1 MPKALWSKCL
11 PIALWPPADRVAWEA
26 AMRPRDPFESDG
38 IATHWSVATR
48 RKTAKGYG
56 RFLCWLKER
65 GELDEAADPIARVT
79 RERLNACLDDLRRT
93 NRGHTIQ
100 NRIQELGDAMRVLA
114 PNRDWSFIRRAAA
127 RLRATT
133 VPARDKRGGLPP
145 TVEII
150 ARGYRMMELA
160 EEPDALSELARAA
173 LYRDGLL
180 LVFLAYHPLR
190 IRNLSSLHI
199 GRELIIEDDRI
210 ALKIDAPE
218 TKSRQRIEH
227 ELSPRLSRREAIH
240 RPISSRPIAGER
252 TLARTGWGRALGVAR
267 RLALQRQTFR
277 NIVAKHATGPN
288 GTPLSPHLF
297 RSMAA
302 TSVAIEAPGSVDLI
316 RAILTHRLNQTGEQY
331 YNLAGSLDASR
342 FQWNARRDPTDLR
355 RSGPRIC
362 EAKGKAAMSK
372 PQRPTSATNAAPRA
386 VIYARYSSEN
396 QREPRSRIK
405 SVLAKPGSKP
415 RAGTLLRL
423 TPITRKGRQP
433 FAPRLSKALQTGE
446 AALTTC
452 SSPRR
457 STDCRGIRSTSQ
469 PCSSISALPA

>member
-173 LYRDGLL
+173 LYRDALL

-227 ELSPRLSRREAIH
+227 ELSPRLSRAVKRYIDRY
-240 RPISSRPIAGER
+240 RPVLLRASGRWHAPAGGALWVSRDGSPCSAE
-252 TLARTGWGRALGVAR
+252 
-267 RLALQRQTFR
+267 TFR

-316 RAILTHRLNQTGEQY
+316 PAILTHRSYQTGEQY

-342 FQWNARRDPTDLR
+342 AFN
-355 RSGPRIC
+355 
-362 EAKGKAAMSK
+362 
-372 PQRPTSATNAAPRA
+372 
-386 VIYARYSSEN
+386 
-396 QREPRSRIK
+396 
-405 SVLAKPGSKP
+405 
-415 RAGTLLRL
+415 GTLDA
-423 TPITRKGRQP
+423 IRQDLGGAVQGSVRP
-433 FAPRLSKALQTGE
+433 KERQ
-446 AALTTC
+446 
-452 SSPRR
+452 R
-457 STDCRGIRSTSQ
+457 
-469 PCSSISALPA
+469 